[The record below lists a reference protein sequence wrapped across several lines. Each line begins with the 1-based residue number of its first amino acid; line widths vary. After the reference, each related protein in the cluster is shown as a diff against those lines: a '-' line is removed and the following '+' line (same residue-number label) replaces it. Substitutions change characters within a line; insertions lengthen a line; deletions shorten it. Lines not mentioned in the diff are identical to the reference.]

1 MVQRRAKHLSKP
13 HNRRRM
19 QSNEPYKFRCSLIW
33 CSGKENLSLHG
44 VPAPILG
51 SVGEAEIYFQETHNW
66 ATRHVYIWLRKKY
79 NHVTG
84 FKRTFPDKQ
93 IPILRKTH
101 QNNKPG
107 MKIFSPIR
115 LATKSMPLFVN
126 VYGNQGLRK
135 LKHNTLKHCE
145 NWKELLNSVN
155 KGNGVL
161 APQLEHGT

>member
-19 QSNEPYKFRCSLIW
+19 QSNEPYKFRCSE
-33 CSGKENLSLHG
+33 KENLSSHC

-51 SVGEAEIYFQETHNW
+51 SVGEAAIYFQETHNW
-66 ATRHVYIWLRKKY
+66 VTRHVYIWLRKKY

-107 MKIFSPIR
+107 MKIFRPIR
-115 LATKSMPLFVN
+115 LATKSSLSLLMDK
-126 VYGNQGLRK
+126 GDQGLRK
-135 LKHNTLKHCE
+135 LKHT
-145 NWKELLNSVN
+145 
-155 KGNGVL
+155 
-161 APQLEHGT
+161 T